1 MMSPLGPWNNFLIR
15 QVTFKYMWQ
24 LKRGDRMADL
34 TVWSKEVIA
43 WQVWLYDQKRWSHG
57 RFDYDQKRWSHG
69 RFDSMMKRG
78 DRMAG
83 LTVWSKEVITWQV
96 WLYDQKRWSHG
107 RFDCMI
113 KRGDHMAG
121 LTVWSKEVITWQVWL
136 YDQKRWSHGR
146 FDCMIKRKTTNRQT
160 RPTKHYTENLR
171 LSYTKPTTAGDLMFS
186 GGYVVPALLVEPVV

>member
-1 MMSPLGPWNNFLIR
+1 VLVSRWSQPQTLKWGLVASTTISQWSCVSTQTIYSQTRIMMSPLGPWNNFFIR

-24 LKRGDRMADL
+24 LKRGDRMAGL

-43 WQVWLYDQKRWSHG
+43 
-57 RFDYDQKRWSHG
+57 
-69 RFDSMMKRG
+69 
-78 DRMAG
+78 
-83 LTVWSKEVITWQV
+83 
-96 WLYDQKRWSHG
+96 
-107 RFDCMI
+107 
-113 KRGDHMAG
+113 
-121 LTVWSKEVITWQVWL
+121 WQVWL